1 MKRLLTMS
9 VSLAL
14 LFSGCSQA
22 VRLDS
27 EQPRGEH
34 VGDATLRSVRFFIS
48 TPAGDGVQF
57 DALRTGIQTKSEML
71 INTLDFYEF
80 TGDSGS
86 EVLKEVYRNV
96 PFNALE
102 GGVSLTLKV
111 RDEGVKRYA
120 IVANHH
126 LTSSGASDELGNIA
140 IGTSLADFLKVATNS
155 IAGKS
160 LTTPLVMTA
169 LTEPFEVKAGMP
181 AQRAELKRI
190 MARLD
195 IKNYEKEFTIER
207 VILDNSSSNN
217 YLFHQTVGSQ
227 VPASAELMRIESEQ
241 MPVTETAAG
250 EDPAIVMT
258 KVAKSSTDATHI
270 LYKHVLYPYI
280 SEATTDKS
288 KAPRII
294 IEGTLFKGTQ
304 NEVKHSYTLELKIDG
319 SGEYLGFERN
329 HRYTIIIKKT
339 VAGEADIKVVVDKW
353 SSVELPMHQLE
364 VTAPFSS
371 GFIYPWKWR
380 IGDCK
385 FDKSKQKFVVSKD
398 LHKGNEDPSIDY
410 RYVAEFYVDRNTEWE
425 FANLNDEQIASATH
439 VTPWLQLNINSYDFF
454 AHEDQG
460 RSFPAAMHLTFT
472 QGNETGVDRSYSF
485 YLRSTVDHN
494 KKTLFTVVQS
504 KDAEVK

>member
-57 DALRTGIQTKSEML
+57 DALRAGIQTKSEML

-195 IKNYEKEFTIER
+195 IKNYEKEFTIEC

-217 YLFHQTVGSQ
+217 YLFHQAVGSQ

-258 KVAKSSTDATHI
+258 KVAKSSTDAAHI

-304 NEVKHSYTLELKIDG
+304 NEVKHSYTLELKLDG

-353 SSVELPMHQLE
+353 NSVELPMHQLE
-364 VTAPFSS
+364 VTAPSTGVIQDLS
-371 GFIYPWKWR
+371 KWR
-380 IGDCK
+380 PYAYKYD
-385 FDKSKQKFVVSKD
+385 DVKSELVVSKD
-398 LHKGNEDPSIDY
+398 LYPGAPNIRAKAH
-410 RYVAEFYVDRNTEWE
+410 EFVIFIKRSVEWE
-425 FANLNDEQIASATH
+425 FSDLNDEPITSGTQ
-439 VTPWLQLNINSYDFF
+439 VTPWLKLEVDRIKDYSYQF
-454 AHEDQG
+454 AHRE
-460 RSFPAAMHLTFT
+460 FPDAMKIVFT